1 MVSYF
6 FCNKRDR
13 IRKNKIMKK
22 KIVITGALGYI
33 GTELCKLYSG
43 FSWKYEI
50 IAIDNRFVSE
60 RVNELKRRKI
70 KFIQADI
77 LNLESIKRYIENAE
91 VVHHLAG
98 ITDVAYVKKDADKEK
113 DELTSRVAIEGTAN
127 VLSCMNEK
135 ATIVFPSTHV
145 VFEGLKSQ
153 KENLDENEK
162 TSTFLVYSSSKVE
175 NEKQIINSGK
185 RYAIFRLGS
194 VYGFSTDTMRINIMP
209 NLFSKIASQNG
220 KIKLFGGGV
229 QLKSLVPLIDVARCF
244 KFVEEKND
252 FNDGIYNLTKENVT
266 VKDVADLCKKI
277 NPKTEIISTSDEV
290 PNKGYSLSNKKLLD
304 TGFEFVHDLEN
315 CIEEMITKWSYE
327 KFDKNLE
334 YTFQGVREFIDERGK
349 ISNYDL
355 PEPINMIGYIES
367 KKGTMR
373 ANHFHPVQEQKCLL
387 IKGQFISIYKDLVD
401 DKSTKVT
408 HVVNAGDMIVTQPN
422 VAHTMVFTEDTIFL
436 NLVRGE
442 REHDNYGIT
451 HTIPYKFVD
460 ESERDL
466 LSKIYKFECRCCGSR
481 KLKRALSLGYQPL
494 ANNLNNNLNDKSK
507 LYPLELNV
515 CEECFNCQLSVAI
528 DSDEMFSNYLYQSS
542 TTKSFREHFELAAKN
557 YIKNFNLD
565 ESSYIIDVGSNDG
578 IGLKPFL
585 DLGFKNIQGIE
596 PAKNLADLANKNGI
610 NTFHGY
616 LDDKALN
623 PMKNGADLLL
633 ASNVFAHA
641 DDLKSMA
648 ESMKKLIKPDGN
660 IVIEVQYLL
669 NTIQDLSFDNI
680 YHEHTNYW
688 SLTSLN
694 NFLNKLKLRIFKVE
708 KINTHGG
715 SIRVYVS
722 QDQNIL
728 IDNSVNDLLKFEED
742 FGLKKISTYLQFGK
756 KIENLKKNFSKNFE
770 AFKNK
775 KIIFYGSPA
784 KATTKLNFFNI
795 EKKKF
800 KTIEDNPLKIGKY
813 IPNVDVEI
821 CSKKSI
827 KGEKFDY
834 VIVLAWNFFEEI
846 KNNNKDL
853 STKFIS
859 INDLEK
865 EII

>member
-1 MVSYF
+1 MAQ
-6 FCNKRDR
+6 
-13 IRKNKIMKK
+13 K

-43 FSWKYEI
+43 FSWKYEVV
-50 IAIDNRFVSE
+50 AIDNRFVSE

-77 LNLESIKRYIENAE
+77 LNLDSIKHYIKEAD

-98 ITDVAYVKKDADKEK
+98 ITDVAYVKKEANKEK
-113 DELTSRVAIEGTAN
+113 DDLTASVAIEGTAN
-127 VLSCMNEK
+127 VLNSMK
-135 ATIVFPSTHV
+135 DDATIVFPSTHV
-145 VFEGLKSQ
+145 VFEGLKEK
-153 KENLDENEK
+153 KENIDESEQ
-162 TSTFLVYSSSKVE
+162 TSTFLSYSSSKVE
-175 NEKQIINSGK
+175 NENQIINSGK
-185 RYAIFRLGS
+185 NFAIFRLGS
-194 VYGFSTDTMRINIMP
+194 VYGFSTDTMRLNIMP

-220 KIKLFGGGV
+220 TIKLFGGGV

-252 FNDGIYNLTKENVT
+252 FKNGVYNLTKENLT
-266 VKDVADLCKKI
+266 VKNVADICKKI
-277 NPKTEIISTSDEV
+277 NPKLEVILTDDEV
-290 PNKGYSLSNKKLLD
+290 PNRGYSLSNRKLLD
-304 TGFEFVHDLEN
+304 TGFEFVHNLETS
-315 CIEEMITKWSYE
+315 IKEMITKWSFE

-349 ISNYDL
+349 ISNYEL

-401 DKSTKVT
+401 KKSTKVT

-422 VAHTMVFTEDTIFL
+422 VAHAMVFTEDTIFL

-460 ESERDL
+460 ENERDL
-466 LSKIYKFECRCCGSR
+466 LSKIYRFDCRCCGSK

-494 ANNLNNNLNDKSK
+494 ANNLNDNINDKSK

-515 CEECFNCQLSVAI
+515 CEDCFNCQLSVAI

-542 TTKSFREHFELAAKN
+542 TTKSFRDHFILAAKN
-557 YIKNFNLD
+557 YIKDFDLD
-565 ESSYIIDVGSNDG
+565 EDSYIIDVGSNDG

-596 PAKNLADLANKNGI
+596 PAKNLADIANKNGI

-616 LDDKALN
+616 LDEKALN
-623 PMKNGADLLL
+623 SIKNGADLLI

-648 ESMKKLIKPDGN
+648 ESMKKLIKPDGK

-669 NTIQDLSFDNI
+669 NTIKDLTFDNI

-688 SLTSLN
+688 SLSSLN
-694 NFLNKLKLRIFKVE
+694 IFFKKLQLKIFRVE
-708 KINTHGG
+708 KIDTHGG
-715 SIRVYVS
+715 SIRVYIS
-722 QDQNIL
+722 QDKNIL
-728 IDNSVNDLLKFEED
+728 LDKSVENLLKVEEE
-742 FGLKKISTYLQFGK
+742 FGLKNISTYLEFGK
-756 KIENLKKNFSKNFE
+756 KIEILKNNFSKNFE
-770 AFKNK
+770 NLKNK

-795 EKKKF
+795 EKKKY
-800 KTIEDNPLKIGKY
+800 KTIEDNGLKVGKY

-821 CSKKSI
+821 CSKESVKSS
-827 KGEKFDY
+827 EFDC
-834 VIVLAWNFFEEI
+834 VVVLAWNFFDEI
-846 KNNNKDL
+846 KKNNTDL
-853 STKFIS
+853 SAKFIS
-859 INDLEK
+859 IKDLEK
-865 EII
+865 KVI

>member
-1 MVSYF
+1 MTQ
-6 FCNKRDR
+6 
-13 IRKNKIMKK
+13 K

-43 FSWKYEI
+43 FSWKYEVV
-50 IAIDNRFVSE
+50 AIDNRFVSE

-77 LNLESIKRYIENAE
+77 LNLDSIKHYIKKAD

-98 ITDVAYVKKDADKEK
+98 ITDVAYVKKEANKEK
-113 DELTSRVAIEGTAN
+113 DDLTTSVAIEGTAN
-127 VLSCMNEK
+127 VLNSMK
-135 ATIVFPSTHV
+135 DDATIVFPSTHV
-145 VFEGLKSQ
+145 VFEGLKEK
-153 KENLDENEK
+153 KENIDESEQ
-162 TSTFLVYSSSKVE
+162 TSTFLSYSSSKVE
-175 NEKQIINSGK
+175 NENQIINSGK
-185 RYAIFRLGS
+185 NFAIFRLGS

-209 NLFSKIASQNG
+209 NLFSKITSQNG
-220 KIKLFGGGV
+220 TIKLFGRGV
-229 QLKSLVPLIDVARCF
+229 QLKSLVSLIDVARCF

-252 FNDGIYNLTKENVT
+252 FKNGVYNLTKENLT
-266 VKDVADLCKKI
+266 VKDVADICKKI
-277 NPKTEIISTSDEV
+277 NPKLEVILTDDEV
-290 PNKGYSLSNKKLLD
+290 PNRGYSLSNRKLLD
-304 TGFEFVHDLEN
+304 TGFEFVHNLETS
-315 CIEEMITKWSYE
+315 IKEMITKWSFE

-334 YTFQGVREFIDERGK
+334 YTFQGVRGFIDERGK

-401 DKSTKVT
+401 KKSTKVT

-422 VAHTMVFTEDTIFL
+422 VAHAMVFTEDTIFL

-460 ESERDL
+460 ENERDL
-466 LSKIYKFECRCCGSR
+466 LSKIYRFDCRCCGSK

-494 ANNLNNNLNDKSK
+494 ANNLNDNINDKSK

-515 CEECFNCQLSVAI
+515 CEDCFNCQLSVAI

-542 TTKSFREHFELAAKN
+542 TTKSFRDHFILAAKN
-557 YIKNFNLD
+557 YIKDFDLD
-565 ESSYIIDVGSNDG
+565 EDSYIIDVGSNDG

-596 PAKNLADLANKNGI
+596 PAKNLADIANKNGI

-616 LDDKALN
+616 LDEKALN
-623 PMKNGADLLL
+623 SIKNGADLLI

-648 ESMKKLIKPDGN
+648 ESMKKLIKPDGK

-669 NTIQDLSFDNI
+669 NTIKDLTFDNI

-688 SLTSLN
+688 SLSSLN
-694 NFLNKLKLRIFKVE
+694 IFFKKLQLKIFRVE
-708 KINTHGG
+708 KIDTHGG
-715 SIRVYVS
+715 SIRVYIS
-722 QDQNIL
+722 QDKNIL
-728 IDNSVNDLLKFEED
+728 LDKSVENLLKVEEE
-742 FGLKKISTYLQFGK
+742 FGLKNISTYLEFGK
-756 KIENLKKNFSKNFE
+756 KIEILKNNFSKNFE
-770 AFKNK
+770 NLKNK

-795 EKKKF
+795 EKKKY
-800 KTIEDNPLKIGKY
+800 KTIEDNGLKVGKY

-821 CSKKSI
+821 CSKESI
-827 KGEKFDY
+827 KSSEFDC
-834 VIVLAWNFFEEI
+834 VVVLAWNFFDEI
-846 KNNNKDL
+846 KKNNTDL
-853 STKFIS
+853 SAKFIS
-859 INDLEK
+859 IKDLEK
-865 EII
+865 KVI